1 MRYRV
6 YDEEDKKERIIDEV
20 VSIIPQE
27 VGTTRKV
34 IIKNGNKR
42 EEHHFRILEVLP
54 DNK

>member
-6 YDEEDKKERIIDEV
+6 YDEEDKKERILEECTT
-20 VSIIPQE
+20 PLE

-34 IIKNGNKR
+34 IIKKGDKR
-42 EEHHFRILEVLP
+42 EEHHFRVLEVLP